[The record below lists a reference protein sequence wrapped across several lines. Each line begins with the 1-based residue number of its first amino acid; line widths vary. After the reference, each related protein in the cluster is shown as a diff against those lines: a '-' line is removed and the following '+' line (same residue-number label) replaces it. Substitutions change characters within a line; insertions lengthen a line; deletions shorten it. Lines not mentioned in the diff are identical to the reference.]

1 MVNVDRSERQ
11 RPAEL
16 VRAAA
21 VARRFYLDGRSKIQI
36 ADEFGLS
43 RFKVARI
50 LDEARANGLVHV
62 EITLPAE
69 IDSEL
74 SEALRLAYGLRHAI
88 VVSTPDRPETSLRAH
103 LGRVAA
109 DLLTELVVEG
119 DVLGVGWGRT
129 VNAVT
134 AALSDLA
141 PCTVVQ
147 LSGALIGARVDDSS
161 VESVRRVA
169 SVSGGPMYPIYAPL
183 VVPDAATA
191 AGLRHQTQV
200 AEAMGRHDDLTKAI
214 IGVGSWEPPD
224 SKLRDAVS
232 EKERRQL
239 LTLGV
244 RAEVCGTLIDVDGHP
259 VDTDLG
265 RRVISITGHRLR
277 RIPEVIA
284 VTGGSTKAAAARAVV
299 YGRYATSLVTD
310 RTVAEHM
317 LTDPPRPPPA

>member
-1 MVNVDRSERQ
+1 MANIDRSERQ

-50 LDEARANGLVHV
+50 LDEARANGLVHL

-74 SEALRLAYGLRHAI
+74 SEALRLSYG
-88 VVSTPDRPETSLRAH
+88 
-103 LGRVAA
+103 
-109 DLLTELVVEG
+109 LLTELVVDG

-134 AALSDLA
+134 ATLTDLA

-147 LSGALIGARVDDSS
+147 LSGALIGARVDESS

-191 AGLRHQTQV
+191 AGLRHQPQV
-200 AEAMGRHDDLTKAI
+200 AETIARHGDITKAI
-214 IGVGSWEPPD
+214 IGVGSWDPPD

-239 LTLGV
+239 LRLGV
-244 RAEVCGTLIDVDGHP
+244 RAEVCGTLLDVDGHP

-299 YGRYATSLVTD
+299 CGRYATSLVTD
-310 RTVAEHM
+310 RTVAEH
-317 LTDPPRPPPA
+317 LLSDPPVPPTA

>member
-1 MVNVDRSERQ
+1 MANLDRSERH

-21 VARRFYLDGRSKIQI
+21 IARRFYLDGRSKIQI
-36 ADEFGLS
+36 ADEFGVS

-62 EITLPAE
+62 AITLPAE

-74 SEALRLAYGLRHAI
+74 SEALRVAYGLRHAI
-88 VVSTPDRPETSLRAH
+88 VISTPDRPEVSLRAG
-103 LGRVAA
+103 LGRIAA
-109 DLLTELVVEG
+109 DLLTELVVDG

-147 LSGALIGARVDDSS
+147 LSGALIGARADESS

-169 SVSGGPMYPIYAPL
+169 SVSGGAMYPIYAPL

-191 AGLRHQTQV
+191 AGLRHQPQV
-200 AEAMGRHDDLTKAI
+200 AEAIALHDHITKAI
-214 IGVGSWEPPD
+214 IGVGSWDPPD

-239 LTLGV
+239 LRQGV
-244 RAEVCGTLIDVDGHP
+244 QAEVCGTLLDVDGHS

-265 RRVISITGHRLR
+265 RRVISIAGHRLR

-299 YGRYATSLVTD
+299 SGGYATSLVTD
-310 RTVAEHM
+310 PTVAEYM
-317 LTDPPRPPPA
+317 LTNSPSPPRA